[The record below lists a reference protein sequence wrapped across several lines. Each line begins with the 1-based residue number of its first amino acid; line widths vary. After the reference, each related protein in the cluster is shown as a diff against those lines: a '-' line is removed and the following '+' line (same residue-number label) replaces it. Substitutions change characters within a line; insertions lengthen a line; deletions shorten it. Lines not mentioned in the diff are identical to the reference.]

1 MKKTIA
7 ISFITLFSLCLVAQT
22 TDKPVPAGAG
32 VKAVNPNIERMRI
45 VNEKIAAEKAKQT
58 KLAIR
63 QPQGRAKTE
72 TRTAQPTK

>member
-7 ISFITLFSLCLVAQT
+7 ISFITLFSLCLVAQQT
-22 TDKPVPAGAG
+22 TDKPVPASAG

-63 QPQGRAKTE
+63 QPQGRAKTNI
-72 TRTAQPTK
+72 RTAQP